1 MIQTKELE
9 RSMRDGEE
17 KNAAAAAAAAATDSE
32 TQEQQQGEKED
43 EVSSQVRKNSYDIVL
58 KI

>member
-17 KNAAAAAAAAATDSE
+17 KNAAAAAATDSE

>member
-17 KNAAAAAAAAATDSE
+17 KNAAAAAAATDSE